1 MTTLN
6 VNSIKKTARF
16 AGFLYLILAVCGGFA
31 EFFVRQSLI
40 VPGDA
45 LATVNNIMA
54 SESLFRLGFVS
65 ELVGQT
71 VFVVLALVLY
81 KLLKPVNKSQAQ
93 VMVMFV
99 LIAVTITCLNMLN
112 QFAALLV
119 LNGGDYLAAFDVG
132 QQQALVLFFL
142 NLHKAG
148 YLIAQVFFGLW
159 LLPLGY
165 LVYRSGFLPRIV
177 GVLLMVACFGYLV
190 DVITYTLL
198 PSFDVVVSEFTFI
211 GELLLLLWLLVK
223 GVNVEQWKK
232 RAFDSASLAP
242 APAG

>member
-1 MTTLN
+1 
-6 VNSIKKTARF
+6 
-16 AGFLYLILAVCGGFA
+16 
-31 EFFVRQSLI
+31 
-40 VPGDA
+40 
-45 LATVNNIMA
+45 
-54 SESLFRLGFVS
+54 
-65 ELVGQT
+65 
-71 VFVVLALVLY
+71 
-81 KLLKPVNKSQAQ
+81 
-93 VMVMFV
+93 
-99 LIAVTITCLNMLN
+99 
-112 QFAALLV
+112 
-119 LNGGDYLAAFDVG
+119 
-132 QQQALVLFFL
+132 
-142 NLHKAG
+142 KAG

-177 GVLLMVACFGYLV
+177 GVLLVVACFGYLV

-198 PSFDVVVSEFTFI
+198 PSSDVVVSEFTFI

>member
-6 VNSIKKTARF
+6 ANSIKKTARF

-177 GVLLMVACFGYLV
+177 GVLLVVACFGYLV

-198 PSFDVVVSEFTFI
+198 PSSDVVVSEFTFI